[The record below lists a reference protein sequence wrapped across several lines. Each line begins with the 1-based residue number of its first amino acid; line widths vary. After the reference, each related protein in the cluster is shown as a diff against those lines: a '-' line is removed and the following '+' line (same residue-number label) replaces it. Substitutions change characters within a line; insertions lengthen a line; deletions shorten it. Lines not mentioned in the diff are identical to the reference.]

1 MKRDIERLRELL
13 DLSGDTLRAL
23 DTLSRIQSVVS
34 YIIDKYFTCGENR
47 ECEGLVKLVKRIRE
61 WLRIYE
67 CVEKYDVS
75 QVMDLCLDDK
85 AGVNFNSLEI
95 DKICIDLFECVYF
108 DNLKLPLSEDGKK
121 LILDKIK
128 SKLSSLVD
136 NIDISYSK
144 TLIMIVELLRD
155 IEHDLTK
162 LREDYKKLYKKLK
175 GIHVEI

>member
-1 MKRDIERLRELL
+1 MSKKELERLKEILNLSDDIVKIL
-13 DLSGDTLRAL
+13 DRL
-23 DTLSRIQSVVS
+23 DKIQSTVS

-67 CVEKYDVS
+67 CVEKYEVS
-75 QVMDLCLDDK
+75 QIMDLCLDKPSVVVD
-85 AGVNFNSLEI
+85 FNRLEI

-108 DNLKLPLSEDGKK
+108 DDLKLPLTETSKSI
-121 LILDKIK
+121 ILDKIK

-144 TLIMIVELLRD
+144 TLVMIVEILKE
-155 IEHDLTK
+155 IEHDLNT
-162 LREDYKKLYKKLK
+162 LREKYKRLYKKLSK
-175 GIHVEI
+175 TE

>member
-1 MKRDIERLRELL
+1 MSKRDIERLKELL
-13 DLSGDTLRAL
+13 NLGEETLRIL
-23 DTLSRIQSVVS
+23 DTLSKIQPTIS
-34 YIIDKYFTCGENR
+34 YLIDKYFMCGEDR

-61 WLRIYE
+61 WLKVYE
-67 CVEKYDVS
+67 CVEKYEPHLI
-75 QVMDLCLDDK
+75 MNMCLDNK
-85 AGVNFNSLEI
+85 AGVNFSTIEI

-108 DNLKLPLSEDGKK
+108 NNLKLPLSEDGKK

-155 IEHDLTK
+155 IEHNLTK
-162 LREDYKKLYKKLK
+162 LREDYKKLYKKIFK
-175 GIHVEI
+175 TE